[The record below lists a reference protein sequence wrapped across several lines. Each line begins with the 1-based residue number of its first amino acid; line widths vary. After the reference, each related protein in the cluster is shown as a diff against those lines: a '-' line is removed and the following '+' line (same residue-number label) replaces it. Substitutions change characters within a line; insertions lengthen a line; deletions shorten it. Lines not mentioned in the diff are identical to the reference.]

1 MQERDRFAD
10 ALLRDEMRRLNTH
23 LPRNRRTLEELL
35 ADPSPS
41 VESVSGHSIRMKK
54 EQLEELSK
62 SLPDDSAKRI
72 RLPIIFLRRRDLG
85 PGAYIVVGDPFEEY
99 ATRLLTRSFHG
110 TFEEFKQQHQTVA
123 TIYRPEISLLL
134 RRFHSLIVIGFATS
148 SD

>member
-10 ALLRDEMRRLNTH
+10 AVLRDEMRRLNTH
-23 LPRNRRTLEELL
+23 LPKNRRTLDELL

-41 VESVSGHSIRMKK
+41 VESVSGHPIRMKK

-62 SLPDDSAKRI
+62 SLPNDSAKRI
-72 RLPIIFLRRRDLG
+72 RLPIIFLRRRALG
-85 PGAYIVVGDPFEEY
+85 PGAYIVLGDPFEEY
-99 ATRLLTRSFHG
+99 ATRLLTGAFHG
-110 TFEEFKQQHQTVA
+110 TFEEFTKQHQTVA
-123 TIYRPEISLLL
+123 TIYRPEISLPL

>member
-10 ALLRDEMRRLNTH
+10 AVLRDEMRRLNTH
-23 LPRNRRTLEELL
+23 LPKNRRTLEELL

-62 SLPDDSAKRI
+62 SIPDDSAKRI

-85 PGAYIVVGDPFEEY
+85 PGAYIVLGDPFEEY
-99 ATRLLTRSFHG
+99 ATRLLTGAFHG
-110 TFEEFKQQHQTVA
+110 TFEEFKKQHQMVG
-123 TIYRPEISLLL
+123 TIYKPEISLLL

-148 SD
+148 SG

>member
-1 MQERDRFAD
+1 
-10 ALLRDEMRRLNTH
+10 
-23 LPRNRRTLEELL
+23 
-35 ADPSPS
+35 
-41 VESVSGHSIRMKK
+41 MKK

-85 PGAYIVVGDPFEEY
+85 PGAYIFLGDPFEEY
-99 ATRLLTRSFHG
+99 ATCLLAGSFHG
-110 TFEEFKQQHQTVA
+110 TFEEFKKQHQTVA

>member
-10 ALLRDEMRRLNTH
+10 AVLRDEMRRLNTH
-23 LPRNRRTLEELL
+23 LPKNRRTLEELL
-35 ADPSPS
+35 SDPSPS

-62 SLPDDSAKRI
+62 SLPEDSAKRI

-85 PGAYIVVGDPFEEY
+85 PGAYIVLGDPFEEY
-99 ATRLLTRSFHG
+99 ATRLLTGAFRG
-110 TFEEFKQQHQTVA
+110 TFEEFKKQNQTVG

-134 RRFHSLIVIGFATS
+134 RRFHSLIMIGFATS
-148 SD
+148 LD

>member
-10 ALLRDEMRRLNTH
+10 AVLRDEMRRLNSH
-23 LPRNRRTLEELL
+23 LPTNRRTLEELL

-62 SLPDDSAKRI
+62 SLPENSAKRI
-72 RLPIIFLRRRDLG
+72 RLPIMFLRRRDLG
-85 PGAYIVVGDPFEEY
+85 PGAHVVLGDPFEEY
-99 ATRLLTRSFHG
+99 ATRLLTGGFHG
-110 TFEEFKQQHQTVA
+110 TFEEFKKQHQSVGTF
-123 TIYRPEISLLL
+123 YKPEISLLL
-134 RRFHSLIVIGFATS
+134 RRFHSLVVIGFAAS